1 MNGKTDSESE
11 HQAEKQSSAVQ
22 RVIAPKTR
30 DLGEFSVR
38 RLLPSAKQQMVGP
51 FIFFDHMGPVSFAI
65 GQGIDVRPHPH
76 IGLATVTYLLAG
88 SMYHRDSL
96 GHAQLITP
104 GAVNWMVAGRGITH
118 SERSSAAARA
128 IVEPVEGL
136 QVWVALPREHE
147 EMAPQFT
154 HYASSS
160 LPQIEREGVCIRV
173 LAGEAFGVCSPVVV
187 QSRLFYVDIS
197 LRTDAHIVAE
207 MQYSERALYLVSG
220 QLTIDG
226 EDYVAGKMLSL
237 AAGREILIRA
247 ASNARFVMLGG
258 EPLTEP
264 RYLWWNFVSSSRSR
278 IEQAKT
284 DWRMGRFEQV
294 PGETEFIPLPD

>member
-1 MNGKTDSESE
+1 
-11 HQAEKQSSAVQ
+11 VQ
-22 RVIAPKTR
+22 LVIAPKTR

-51 FIFFDHMGPVSFAI
+51 FVFFDHMGPVTFAI

-76 IGLATVTYLLAG
+76 IGLATVTYLFAG

-96 GHAQLITP
+96 GNAQLITP

-136 QVWVALPREHE
+136 QIWVALPLEHE

-154 HYASSS
+154 HYAAQS

-173 LAGEAFGVCSPVVV
+173 LAGEAFEVRSPVVV

-197 LRTDAHIVAE
+197 LHTDAHVVAD

-226 EDYVAGKMLSL
+226 EDYTAGKMLSL
-237 AAGREILIRA
+237 VAGREILISA
-247 ASNARFVMLGG
+247 ASTARFVILGG

-264 RYLWWNFVSSSRSR
+264 RYVWWNFVSSSRSR

-284 DWRMGRFEQV
+284 DWRMGRFERV